1 MKGLPLLIK
10 SVQLYLLLFDLAGN
24 LDELFVVASSVLL
37 LAGSVWVR
45 GQGFMTLVNLTM
57 IKVMVPDLLLL
68 LRGRSVAGVRIIML
82 IKGVGSLPIDKVSGS
97 LLHRLLLAE
106 VILIRFLEL
115 LLLLLVP
122 VEVLVEVLALVSELV
137 LHDLKDVSM
146 G

>member
-68 LRGRSVAGVRIIML
+68 LRGRSVAGIRIIML

-137 LHDLKDVSM
+137 LHDL
-146 G
+146 

>member
-82 IKGVGSLPIDKVSGS
+82 IEGVGSLPIDKVSGS

-137 LHDLKDVSM
+137 LHDL
-146 G
+146 

>member
-97 LLHRLLLAE
+97 LLHRLLLAD

-137 LHDLKDVSM
+137 LHDL
-146 G
+146 